1 MNALVVLG
9 ILLIML
15 GFAFITI
22 GALRSAPAQSRVEAG
37 GVVFIGPIPIVFGT
51 SSEAVVV
58 SALAAIL
65 LLLGVLLWI
74 LLS

>member
-1 MNALVVLG
+1 MDALVALG

-22 GALRSAPAQSRVEAG
+22 GALRSAPAQPRVEAG

-51 SSEAVVV
+51 SNEAVVV

-65 LLLGVLLWI
+65 FLLGVLLWI

>member
-1 MNALVVLG
+1 MDALVALG

-37 GVVFIGPIPIVFGT
+37 GVVFVGPLPIVFGT
-51 SSEAVVV
+51 SSDAA
-58 SALAAIL
+58 ALAALIAIL
-65 LLLGVLLWI
+65 FLLGVLLWI